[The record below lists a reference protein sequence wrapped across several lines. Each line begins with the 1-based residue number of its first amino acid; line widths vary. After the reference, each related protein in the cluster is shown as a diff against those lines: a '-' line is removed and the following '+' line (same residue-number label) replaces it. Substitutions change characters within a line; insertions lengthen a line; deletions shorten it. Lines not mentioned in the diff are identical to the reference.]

1 MGTTT
6 WRFSA
11 WASGV
16 GSGSAVAVRVGRA
29 VGVKDGRGVAVAVAG
44 MEVSVGVSVEM
55 ETTPVDKGAAG
66 ETWLDGSAVEPGEGG
81 MAGLTAQAHNP
92 SARSIQVHLP
102 TFRIIAQNRPGVR
115 RDDATCGTICPMQ
128 SEQPAPRWLW
138 RLVTRGFALLVVML
152 VAVAAVLALGAAD
165 PPRAGPL
172 LWMDDFKAGSARW
185 HFVTEGA
192 SISPHEGALV
202 ASLAGNQMA
211 TALTARPAGDF
222 TAEMAGAQTT
232 GAIGA
237 RYGLVFGWRDIA
249 NYCAVL
255 VNGNGYAEAYQMEAG
270 QRRDWF
276 EWQQWPNL
284 LAGTDAN
291 RVRADVRG
299 RQITVRVNDEF
310 LVEVTADSTGEI
322 GVLAR
327 DSVVAGDDSA
337 APSQVVISWVKVWGK

>member
-1 MGTTT
+1 
-6 WRFSA
+6 
-11 WASGV
+11 
-16 GSGSAVAVRVGRA
+16 
-29 VGVKDGRGVAVAVAG
+29 
-44 MEVSVGVSVEM
+44 
-55 ETTPVDKGAAG
+55 
-66 ETWLDGSAVEPGEGG
+66 
-81 MAGLTAQAHNP
+81 
-92 SARSIQVHLP
+92 
-102 TFRIIAQNRPGVR
+102 
-115 RDDATCGTICPMQ
+115 MQ

-138 RLVTRGFALLVVML
+138 RLVTWGFALLVVM
-152 VAVAAVLALGAAD
+152 VIGVAAALALGSAD

-192 SISPHEGALV
+192 SISPREGALV
-202 ASLAGNQMA
+202 ASLAGNQTA
-211 TALTARPAGDF
+211 AALTARPAGDF
-222 TAEMAGAQTT
+222 TVEMAGAQTT

-237 RYGLVFGWRDIA
+237 RYGLVFGWRDPA
-249 NYCAVL
+249 NYYAVL

-299 RQITVRVNDEF
+299 RQIIVRVNDEF
-310 LVEVTADSTGEI
+310 LVEMTADSTGEI
-322 GVLAR
+322 GALAR
-327 DSVVAGDDSA
+327 DSVAAGDDSA